1 VRGGGDELWWRWW
14 RKACVCGVCVVL
26 LDTFLPSGLRKKE
39 PTPSSTASVARTSR
53 TPRAVAF
60 WLSKAASSLTLL
72 YVSSIAALSMHRVA
86 LVGCLPALAE
96 SSYPPRRLATKSEQ
110 PTWPTR
116 VRTRRAGPPSLCS
129 LMPRCRA
136 HCPLLA
142 RTVAQRR
149 CLLDTR
155 HECLHTAQISLTHKR
170 NTHHAIHHLQP
181 KQRQRS
187 PRSSGRQAKGPSRP
201 LLQLAKPQSPCGR
214 GREDRLGQVTRAA
227 HPRPPPSQTWGR
239 REMPQGLAHRK

>member
-1 VRGGGDELWWRWW
+1 MVALVVAKG
-14 RKACVCGVCVVL
+14 CVCGAFGHFPSPQASGRRSPTPSPTARTSPPTCRGIL
-26 LDTFLPSGLRKKE
+26 AISSGIITHLCMFLPSLRCRC
-39 PTPSSTASVARTSR
+39 TGWHWWGVCQRWQ
-53 TPRAVAF
+53 RA
-60 WLSKAASSLTLL
+60 
-72 YVSSIAALSMHRVA
+72 
-86 LVGCLPALAE
+86 
-96 SSYPPRRLATKSEQ
+96 PPRGLATKSEQ

-116 VRTRRAGPPSLCS
+116 VRIHRAGPPTLCS

-155 HECLHTAQISLTHKR
+155 HECLRTAQISLAHKR

-227 HPRPPPSQTWGR
+227 HPRPPPSQTWGL